1 MAGRWRE
8 LHGSGHWEGLLDPLD
23 ADLRRCLITY
33 GEMITA
39 TYEAFIGE
47 SRSPN
52 AGMCRYRRGDLFRR
66 VDVSHPGWY
75 AATRYVYATA
85 SAEVRGKVLLRPLCR
100 EGRARECNWM
110 GYVAVATD
118 EGAAALGRRDIVVA
132 WRGTQRALEWVADL
146 KLALASAAGILG
158 PEGADG
164 SDPSVH
170 RGYLSLYTSADE
182 GSKLNKQSARMQVL
196 LLLFTLLQCSA
207 FSVYSVAVL
216 CFFGLLCCSALL
228 LLLTLLQSN
237 FDVISNHRACFARLD
252 YRWILVSPS
261 FLFFSEYSASY
272 CAIEQVLTEIARLMD
287 KYKDEDTSI
296 TVVGHSLGATLATLN
311 AVDIVANAYNK
322 SPGFDVDSR
331 RAAPV
336 TAVVFGSPRTGDR
349 DFRDI
354 FHRLP
359 DLRML
364 RVRNKP
370 DRIPHYPPVG
380 YADVGVELLIDTRR
394 SPFLKPHGNESQSHD
409 LEVHLHGVA
418 GWRGGSGEFGLVM
431 ERDVALVNK
440 FDDCLADEYPVPV
453 GWKVHHNKSM
463 VKGPDGRW
471 VLEDHEPD
479 CDDEEEDDNNINL

>member
-1 MAGRWRE
+1 MSSGDMAGRWRE

-23 ADLRRCLITY
+23 VDLRRSLIAY
-33 GEMITA
+33 GEMIMA

-52 AGMCRYRRGDLFRR
+52 AGMCRYRRADLFRR
-66 VDVSHPGWY
+66 VDASSRPAGWY
-75 AATRYVYATA
+75 EATRYIYATA

-100 EGRARECNWM
+100 QGRARECNWM

-170 RGYLSLYTSADE
+170 RGYLSLYTSADQ
-182 GSKLNKQSARMQVL
+182 GSKLSKQSARMQVL
-196 LLLFTLLQCSA
+196 
-207 FSVYSVAVL
+207 
-216 CFFGLLCCSALL
+216 
-228 LLLTLLQSN
+228 
-237 FDVISNHRACFARLD
+237 
-252 YRWILVSPS
+252 
-261 FLFFSEYSASY
+261 
-272 CAIEQVLTEIARLMD
+272 TEIARLVD
-287 KYKDEDTSI
+287 KYKDEETSI

-311 AVDIVANAYNK
+311 AVDIVANAYNR
-322 SPGFDVDSR
+322 SPGYGGR
-331 RAAPV
+331 PAAPV

-349 DFRDI
+349 DFRDV

-380 YADVGVELLIDTRR
+380 YADVGVELLIDTSR
-394 SPFLKPHGNESQSHD
+394 SPFLKPHGSESQSHD

-418 GWRGGSGEFGLVM
+418 GWQGGGGGGGFELVVD
-431 ERDVALVNK
+431 RDVALVNK

-453 GWKVHHNKSM
+453 RWKVHHNKSM
-463 VKGPDGRW
+463 VKGPDGTW

-479 CDDEEEDDNNINL
+479 YEEEGEDGSSSL

>member
-1 MAGRWRE
+1 MDHRKPTLSRAQTLVPVSNVSFCHKKKKCPSSPTGWRKQGRHWTRALRIQGSPNRSLARLSMFSGDMAERWRE
-8 LHGSGHWEGLLDPLD
+8 LHGSEHWEGLLDPLD
-23 ADLRRCLITY
+23 VDLRRCLITY
-33 GEMITA
+33 GEMIMA

-52 AGMCRYRRGDLFRR
+52 AGMCRYRRADLFRR
-66 VDVSHPGWY
+66 VDVSNPGWY
-75 AATRYVYATA
+75 AATRYIYATA
-85 SAEVRGKVLLRPLCR
+85 CADVHGKVLLRPFCR

-132 WRGTQRALEWVADL
+132 WRGTQRKLEWVADM
-146 KLALASAAGILG
+146 KLAPTSATGILG

-170 RGYLSLYTSADE
+170 RGYLSLYTSEDE
-182 GSKLNKQSARMQVL
+182 GSKLSKRSARM
-196 LLLFTLLQCSA
+196 
-207 FSVYSVAVL
+207 
-216 CFFGLLCCSALL
+216 
-228 LLLTLLQSN
+228 
-237 FDVISNHRACFARLD
+237 
-252 YRWILVSPS
+252 
-261 FLFFSEYSASY
+261 
-272 CAIEQVLTEIARLMD
+272 QVLTEIARLMD
-287 KYKDEDTSI
+287 KYKDEETSI
-296 TVVGHSLGATLATLN
+296 TVIGHSLGATLATLN

-322 SPGFDVDSR
+322 SPYSDVGH
-331 RAAPV
+331 AQV

-359 DLRML
+359 GLRML
-364 RVRNKP
+364 RVRNQP

-418 GWRGGSGEFGLVM
+418 GWQGEDGEFELVVD
-431 ERDVALVNK
+431 RDVALVNK
-440 FDDCLADEYPVPV
+440 YDDCLAEEYPVPV
-453 GWKVHHNKSM
+453 AWRVHHDKNM

-479 CDDEEEDDNNINL
+479 YDDEEEEGDDDL

>member
-52 AGMCRYRRGDLFRR
+52 AGMC
-66 VDVSHPGWY
+66 
-75 AATRYVYATA
+75 AAR
-85 SAEVRGKVLLRPLCR
+85 
-100 EGRARECNWM
+100 
-110 GYVAVATD
+110 
-118 EGAAALGRRDIVVA
+118 RRDIVVA
-132 WRGTQRALEWVADL
+132 WRGTQRALEWGADL

-196 LLLFTLLQCSA
+196 
-207 FSVYSVAVL
+207 
-216 CFFGLLCCSALL
+216 
-228 LLLTLLQSN
+228 
-237 FDVISNHRACFARLD
+237 
-252 YRWILVSPS
+252 
-261 FLFFSEYSASY
+261 
-272 CAIEQVLTEIARLMD
+272 TEIARLMD

-296 TVVGHSLGATLATLN
+296 TVVGHSLGAALATLN

-380 YADVGVELLIDTRR
+380 YADVGVKLLIDTRR

-418 GWRGGSGEFGLVM
+418 GWRGGSGEFGLVV

>member
-66 VDVSHPGWY
+66 VDVSHPDWY

-85 SAEVRGKVLLRPLCR
+85 SAE
-100 EGRARECNWM
+100 
-110 GYVAVATD
+110 
-118 EGAAALGRRDIVVA
+118 
-132 WRGTQRALEWVADL
+132 RALEWGADL

-182 GSKLNKQSARMQVL
+182 GSKLNKQSARMQQNEDV
-196 LLLFTLLQCSA
+196 
-207 FSVYSVAVL
+207 
-216 CFFGLLCCSALL
+216 
-228 LLLTLLQSN
+228 
-237 FDVISNHRACFARLD
+237 DVISNHRACFARLD

-418 GWRGGSGEFGLVM
+418 GWRGGSGEFGLVV

-479 CDDEEEDDNNINL
+479 CDDEEEDDNNSNL

>member
-1 MAGRWRE
+1 MFSCDMAERWRD
-8 LHGSGHWEGLLDPLD
+8 LHGSEHWEGLLDPLD
-23 ADLRRCLITY
+23 VDIRRCLITY
-33 GEMITA
+33 GEMIMA

-52 AGMCRYRRGDLFRR
+52 AGMCRYRRADLFRR
-66 VDVSHPGWY
+66 VDVSRPGWY

-85 SAEVRGKVLLRPLCR
+85 CADVHGRALLRPLCR
-100 EGRARECNWM
+100 QGRARECNWM

-132 WRGTQRALEWVADL
+132 WRGTQRALEWVADM
-146 KLALASAAGILG
+146 KLGLASAAGILG

-182 GSKLNKQSARMQVL
+182 GSKLSKQSARMQVL
-196 LLLFTLLQCSA
+196 
-207 FSVYSVAVL
+207 
-216 CFFGLLCCSALL
+216 
-228 LLLTLLQSN
+228 
-237 FDVISNHRACFARLD
+237 
-252 YRWILVSPS
+252 
-261 FLFFSEYSASY
+261 
-272 CAIEQVLTEIARLMD
+272 TEISRLME
-287 KYKDEDTSI
+287 KYKDEEKSI

-311 AVDIVANAYNK
+311 AADIVANAYNK
-322 SPGFDVDSR
+322 SPYSDDIAV
-331 RAAPV
+331 PV

-359 DLRML
+359 GLRML
-364 RVRNKP
+364 RVQNKP
-370 DRIPHYPPVG
+370 DRIPHYPPAG

-409 LEVHLHGVA
+409 LEVHLHGIA
-418 GWRGGSGEFGLVM
+418 GWQGEHGEFEMVVD
-431 ERDVALVNK
+431 RDVALVNK

-453 GWKVHHNKSM
+453 AWRVHHDKNM

-471 VLEDHEPD
+471 VLEDREPD
-479 CDDEEEDDNNINL
+479 YDDEEEVDDL

>member
-23 ADLRRCLITY
+23 VGLRRCLIAY
-33 GEMITA
+33 GEMIMA

-47 SRSPN
+47 GRSPN
-52 AGMCRYRRGDLFRR
+52 AGMCR
-66 VDVSHPGWY
+66 S
-75 AATRYVYATA
+75 
-85 SAEVRGKVLLRPLCR
+85 EVRGKVLLRPLCR
-100 EGRARECNWM
+100 RGRARECNWM

-118 EGAAALGRRDIVVA
+118 EGAAVLGRRDIVVA

-182 GSKLNKQSARMQVL
+182 GSKLSKQSARV
-196 LLLFTLLQCSA
+196 
-207 FSVYSVAVL
+207 
-216 CFFGLLCCSALL
+216 
-228 LLLTLLQSN
+228 
-237 FDVISNHRACFARLD
+237 
-252 YRWILVSPS
+252 
-261 FLFFSEYSASY
+261 
-272 CAIEQVLTEIARLMD
+272 QVLTEIARLMD
-287 KYKDEDTSI
+287 KYKDEETSI

-311 AVDIVANAYNK
+311 AADIVANAYNN
-322 SPGFDVDSR
+322 SPGSDGSR
-331 RAAPV
+331 RAPV

-349 DFRDI
+349 DFRDA

-359 DLRML
+359 GLRML

-394 SPFLKPHGNESQSHD
+394 SPFLKPHGDESQSLD

-418 GWRGGSGEFGLVM
+418 GWQGDRGGFELVVD
-431 ERDVALVNK
+431 RDVALVNK
-440 FDDCLADEYPVPV
+440 FDDCLADEYVPA
-453 GWKVHHNKSM
+453 GWKVHHNKNM

-479 CDDEEEDDNNINL
+479 YDDEEEEDGNINL

>member
-1 MAGRWRE
+1 MAERWRE
-8 LHGSGHWEGLLDPLD
+8 LHGGEHWAGLLDPLD
-23 ADLRRCLITY
+23 VDLRRCLITY
-33 GEMITA
+33 GEMIVA

-47 SRSPN
+47 RRSPN
-52 AGMCRYRRGDLFRR
+52 AGMCRYRRGDLLRR

-85 SAEVRGKVLLRPLCR
+85 GADVHGKVLLRPLCR
-100 EGRARECNWM
+100 DGGARECNWM

-182 GSKLNKQSARMQVL
+182 GSKLSKQSARM
-196 LLLFTLLQCSA
+196 
-207 FSVYSVAVL
+207 
-216 CFFGLLCCSALL
+216 
-228 LLLTLLQSN
+228 
-237 FDVISNHRACFARLD
+237 
-252 YRWILVSPS
+252 
-261 FLFFSEYSASY
+261 
-272 CAIEQVLTEIARLMD
+272 QVLTEIARLME
-287 KYKDEDTSI
+287 KYKDEETSI

-311 AVDIVANAYNK
+311 AVDIVANGYNK
-322 SPGFDVDSR
+322 PPGSGSGSGDGDGDGG
-331 RAAPV
+331 RASSV
-336 TAVVFGSPRTGDR
+336 TAVVFGSPRTGDGA
-349 DFRDI
+349 FRDV

-359 DLRML
+359 GLRML

-394 SPFLKPHGNESQSHD
+394 SPFLRPHGSESQSHD
-409 LEVHLHGVA
+409 IECHLHGVA
-418 GWRGGSGEFGLVM
+418 GWQGERGGFELVVD
-431 ERDVALVNK
+431 RDVALVNK

-453 GWKVHHNKSM
+453 GWKVHHNKNM

-479 CDDEEEDDNNINL
+479 YDDDDEEGDGTL